1 MRCEQCR
8 TCNALDSNQ
17 YGLYCMISYP
27 VPEIRDGVCSSY
39 HPEHGDSRGSEPEA
53 APKRKKAGR
62 KR

>member
-39 HPEHGDSRGSEPEA
+39 HPEQEDGRDPEPKA
-53 APKRKKAGR
+53 ASKRKKASR
-62 KR
+62 KQ